1 MNHIPFKGI
10 IAYPITPFD
19 DNEQVDI
26 PLFKKLVERL
36 VVTGSHGIAPLGST
50 GVLPYLTDQEKEAV
64 TEATIQQVANRVPT
78 LVGVSNLTTERT
90 VYHAK
95 FAEKAGATAVMIIPM
110 SYWKLTDD
118 EIVKHYDAVASK
130 ISLPIMAYNNP
141 ATAGVDMSPA
151 LLKRLLEIPNVTMI
165 KESTG
170 DVQRMH
176 YLRRELGEEVAFYN
190 GSNPLALA
198 AFAAGATG
206 WCTAAPNLIAGLN
219 IQLYEAVQQNNFSA
233 AKDLF
238 YKQVDLLKFIV
249 AKGLPRAIKAGIN
262 LLGGD
267 GGHLRTPLKPLP
279 DNEVQELEQILSH
292 ALHTGGKK
300 QPSLVHEKPL
310 YDTLK

>member
-1 MNHIPFKGI
+1 MKNVPFKGI

-19 DNEQVDI
+19 ANENIDI
-26 PLFKKLVERL
+26 NLYKILLEKLIVN
-36 VVTGSHGIAPLGST
+36 GAHGVAPLGST
-50 GVLPYLTDQEKEAV
+50 GVMPYLSDTEKEAI
-64 TEATIQQVANRVPT
+64 TEATIHQTNGRVPV

-90 VYHAK
+90 IYHAK

-130 ISLPIMAYNNP
+130 ISVPIMAYNNP
-141 ATAGVDMSPA
+141 ATGGVDMSPS

-176 YLRRELGEEVAFYN
+176 YLKKELGSDVAFYN

-206 WCTAAPNLIAGLN
+206 WCTAAPNLIPKLN
-219 IQLYEAVQQNNFSA
+219 VDLFNAIENNNLKEAQT
-233 AKDLF
+233 LF
-238 YKQVDLLKFIV
+238 YKQVNLLKFIV
-249 AKGLPRAIKAGIN
+249 NKGLPRAIKAGIEIQGQN
-262 LLGGD
+262 GGY
-267 GGHLRTPLKPLP
+267 LRSPLKPM
-279 DNEVQELEQILSH
+279 NESEISELSEILK
-292 ALHTGGKK
+292 AI
-300 QPSLVHEKPL
+300 
-310 YDTLK
+310 